1 MCAFLQTN
9 VLIILQPLRQVAC
22 EIIAGQY
29 PSITHHQGYNVGPIS
44 LHICTHISFYSH
56 LHSPMSRFTLTAHVN
71 HLILGVPVTH
81 LLPSNH
87 QKPKPSGSI
96 SICHYLPLQ
105 VWNTSQTQPVN
116 RAVRRSSPLL
126 RSNCRCNT
134 QICPTL
140 PDSCEAHPPHHHHH
154 KAIPIPYSR
163 WVFTCPTPQ
172 RANKLI

>member
-1 MCAFLQTN
+1 MKSLL
-9 VLIILQPLRQVAC
+9 V
-22 EIIAGQY
+22 
-29 PSITHHQGYNVGPIS
+29 SIPALHITKAIK

-116 RAVRRSSPLL
+116 RAVRCSSPLL

-140 PDSCEAHPPHHHHH
+140 PDSCEAHPP
-154 KAIPIPYSR
+154 
-163 WVFTCPTPQ
+163 PQ
-172 RANKLI
+172 PPPPQSNPHSILKMGIYMPHTAESKQAHLKVHMLMCDI